1 MSRLKTFF
9 LKKSRQMIATNVFR
23 NIGNIMAVEE
33 KI

>member
-9 LKKSRQMIATNVFR
+9 KKSRQMIATNVFR
-23 NIGNIMAVEE
+23 NTGNIMAAEE